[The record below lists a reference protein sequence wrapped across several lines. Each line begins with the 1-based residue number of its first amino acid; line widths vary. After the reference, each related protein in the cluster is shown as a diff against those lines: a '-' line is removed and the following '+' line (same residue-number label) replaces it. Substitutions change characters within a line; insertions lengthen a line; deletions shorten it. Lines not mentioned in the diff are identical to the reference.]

1 MKNPFAITPLDDVTT
16 VGHAFG
22 VPVVI
27 KGRTWLP
34 LMELGTWGIM
44 AWLGGRRTPRRS
56 LAGRAGVAAL
66 TMPVFLGSE
75 WSHNLA
81 HAAAARAI
89 GRPMDALRIVWGMPL
104 CVYYDINDAQV
115 TPRQHM
121 LRALGGPIWNGFVL
135 LISLLLRPRTRRGS
149 VAREVADVAVG
160 MNGFL
165 AGASLLPL
173 PGIDGG
179 PLLKWGLVWRGR
191 SIEQAEE
198 TVRRVD
204 GVLGLGL
211 IAGGAAAAA
220 KRSWLVSAMLLM
232 FGVLSLGFAAGKI
245 REQ

>member
-1 MKNPFAITPLDDVTT
+1 MKNPFAITPTDEVTT
-16 VGHAFG
+16 VGRVFG
-22 VPVVI
+22 VPVVV
-27 KGRTWLP
+27 KGRSWYP
-34 LMELGTWGIM
+34 LMELGTWMVMI
-44 AWLGGRRTPRRS
+44 WLGGRRRPRRS

-121 LRALGGPIWNGFVL
+121 LRAMGGPIWNGFLL
-135 LISLLLRPRTRRGS
+135 LISLLLRRRARPGS
-149 VAREVADVAVG
+149 VSREVADVAVG

-173 PGIDGG
+173 PAIDGG
-179 PLLKWGLVWRGR
+179 PLLKWGLVERGR
-191 SIEQAEE
+191 SIPQADEI
-198 TVRRVD
+198 VKRVD
-204 GVLGLGL
+204 AVLGVGL
-211 IAGGAAAAA
+211 LAGSAVAARKRNWIAG
-220 KRSWLVSAMLLM
+220 AMLLLS
-232 FGVLSLGFAAGKI
+232 GILSLGFATGRI

>member
-22 VPVVI
+22 VPVVV

-34 LMELGTWGIM
+34 LMELVTWVVM
-44 AWLGGRRTPRRS
+44 AWLGGRRMPRRS
-56 LAGRAGVAAL
+56 LTGRAGVAAL

-81 HAAAARAI
+81 HAAAARLI

-104 CVYYDINDAQV
+104 CVYYDVNDAQV

-121 LRALGGPIWNGFVL
+121 LRAVGGPIWNGFVL
-135 LISLLLRPRTRRGS
+135 LISLVLRRRTPPGS

-160 MNGFL
+160 MNAFL
-165 AGASLLPL
+165 ASASLLPL

-179 PLLKWGLVWRGR
+179 PLLKWGLVERGR
-191 SIEQAEE
+191 SILQADEI
-198 TVRRVD
+198 VKRVD
-204 GVLGLGL
+204 GVLGVGL
-211 IAGGAAAAA
+211 LAGSAVAAR
-220 KRSWLVSAMLLM
+220 KRSWIAGAMLLL
-232 FGVLSLGFAAGKI
+232 FGLLSLGFATGRI